1 MLRDFV
7 AVVAGIIT
15 AFLTIMLIDKI
26 GHMIY
31 PPPTGLDFADPE
43 AIRPYLATLPI
54 GAYLFIWASS
64 VVGAFTGTLIACFAG
79 AARTAILAAAVGGIV
94 FAATVANFIWIPHP
108 LWLSL
113 ATLAG
118 IILSTRLAMGLVAPS
133 SDDEPDES
141 GTD

>member
-31 PPPTGLDFADPE
+31 PPPAGLDFADPE

-118 IILSTRLAMGLVAPS
+118 IILSTWLAMGLVAPS

>member
-31 PPPTGLDFADPE
+31 PPPAGLDFADPE

-64 VVGAFTGTLIACFAG
+64 VVGALTGTLIACFAG

-118 IILSTRLAMGLVAPS
+118 IILSTWLAMGLVASS

>member
-15 AFLTIMLIDKI
+15 AFLTIKLIDKI
-26 GHMIY
+26 GHTIY
-31 PPPTGLDFADPE
+31 PPPVGLDFADPE

-54 GAYLFIWASS
+54 GAFLFIWASS
-64 VVGAFTGTLIACFAG
+64 VVGAFTGTLVACFAG
-79 AARTAILAAAVGGIV
+79 VARTAILAAAVGGVV

-118 IILSTRLAMGLVAPS
+118 IIFSTWLAMRLVAPLS
-133 SDDEPDES
+133 SDERDES
-141 GTD
+141 GAD